1 MFPDLRWGSFFE
13 GIPVFLGPAL
23 RWDLRTV
30 EDALEEVFSSSSM
43 YMREG
48 EGGALTENANRA
60 GKHNAGAGLAGGE
73 RALLKGRS

>member
-30 EDALEEVFSSSSM
+30 EDALEEVFSSSSI
-43 YMREG
+43 YMRGSGIESPDRTRG
-48 EGGALTENANRA
+48 CLE
-60 GKHNAGAGLAGGE
+60 
-73 RALLKGRS
+73 